1 MSHGVEG
8 RRGRA
13 KVDARVAAEVASA
26 MSALSAESR
35 VLILG
40 RLREGPC
47 SVGDLADAV
56 GMEQSAAS
64 QQLRVLRHLGL
75 VIAER
80 RGRQVFYGLHDS
92 HVAALLDQAV
102 FHAEHH
108 RMSAP
113 EPLER
118 TAAA

>member
-1 MSHGVEG
+1 MSHGTDG
-8 RRGRA
+8 RRTRA
-13 KVDARVAAEVASA
+13 RVDSRVAAEVARA
-26 MSALSAESR
+26 MSALAAESR
-35 VLILG
+35 VSILG
-40 RLREGPC
+40 RLREGAC
-47 SVGDLADAV
+47 SVGELAESV
-56 GMEQSAAS
+56 GMEQSAVS

-92 HVAALLDQAV
+92 HVANLLDQAV

-113 EPLER
+113 EPLDVP
-118 TAAA
+118 AAA